1 MSEVKLIVNHVIIV
15 LQKEIMPPLQLY
27 VYFIEVLFGCLIL
40 LNSKNLSNVLL
51 NELFPYLTIRML
63 ILNITN
69 LSLKFY

>member
-1 MSEVKLIVNHVIIV
+1 MSEVKLIVNHVIIA

-40 LNSKNLSNVLL
+40 LNSKNLSNELL

-69 LSLKFY
+69 L